1 MRYHNLSRI
10 LLLMVICQSSLVRA
24 ELSDIPLEAVQAGTF
39 YVRGILDGV
48 VDTDLLLDT
57 GSGYVS
63 LSKRTF
69 DQIKHDASTVFQR
82 HITGV
87 MANGSSISVPIYR
100 IGALRLSSNCV
111 LTDIEVAVFNNTSR
125 DILGLNALK
134 QIQPFTLQLDPP
146 VMSAT
151 CS

>member
-10 LLLMVICQSSLVRA
+10 LLLIFLCQSSLVRA

-39 YVRGILDGV
+39 YVRGNLDGV

-69 DQIKHDASTVFQR
+69 DQIKHDESTVFQR

-87 MANGSSISVPIYR
+87 MANGSAISVPIYR
-100 IGALRLSSNCV
+100 IGALRLSSSCV